1 MKIHDTKEG
10 KNMKNKK
17 FFILALL
24 WMAMI
29 FYMSNQ
35 PAHISSAQSSGVIE
49 MLSGIPIVGNVIK
62 KMIELDI
69 AQFIIRKAA
78 HLSAFCILAILI
90 FMSLYNDIKMIN
102 IVAFKSM
109 LFTFLYACTDEFHQ
123 FFIPGRSSEFRD
135 VMIDS
140 TGGFIG
146 IIIVYIIIKLANK
159 KCRTKY

>member
-1 MKIHDTKEG
+1 
-10 KNMKNKK
+10 MKNKK
-17 FFILALL
+17 FFMLALL

-35 PAHISSAQSSGVIE
+35 PSHISSAQSGGVIA
-49 MLSGIPIVGNVIK
+49 MLSDVPIVGNIIE

-90 FMSLYNDIKMIN
+90 FMSFYDDIKKIN

-109 LFTFLYACTDEFHQ
+109 VFTFLYACTDEFHQ

-135 VMIDS
+135 VIIDS

-146 IIIVYIIIKLANK
+146 IIIVCTIIKLANK
-159 KCRTKY
+159 KYKTK

>member
-1 MKIHDTKEG
+1 
-10 KNMKNKK
+10 MKNKK
-17 FFILALL
+17 FFMLALL

-35 PAHISSAQSSGVIE
+35 PSHISSAQSGGVIA
-49 MLSGIPIVGNVIK
+49 MLSDVPIVGNIIE

-90 FMSLYNDIKMIN
+90 FMSFYDDIKKIN

-109 LFTFLYACTDEFHQ
+109 VFTFLYACTDEFHQ
-123 FFIPGRSSEFRD
+123 FFIPGRSSELRD
-135 VMIDS
+135 VIIDS

-146 IIIVYIIIKLANK
+146 IIIVCTIIKLANK
-159 KCRTKY
+159 KYKTK